1 MRIVER
7 FDVIVVGAGPA
18 GSTLAHRL
26 ATEGV
31 RVALLDKARFPRDK
45 PCGGGITVRGL
56 QHLPIDI
63 TPVVEDRV
71 RHVELGFGYRER
83 FERSASEPLVLMT
96 QRRRLDAHLAE
107 QAAAQ
112 GADFRDGVRVRGIEL
127 DADGAVVAT
136 DTDRMSTR
144 VVIGADGCNGVSA
157 KALGLAGGLTYGVA
171 YEGNVP
177 WDAIDPDRWRGRMWL
192 EFDTVPGGYAW
203 VFPKG
208 EHANLGVGGWS
219 REGPRL
225 RDHLTRLCSEAGV
238 DPGAIEGVRGY
249 RLPLRRPGARV
260 ARGPAIVIG
269 DAAGLVDPMSGD
281 GLYEAFLSSR
291 LAATAVTDLL
301 AGRTA
306 NLDGFQA
313 TLDGA
318 LSRHRAV
325 SWAGKLLFEQAPGL
339 ALRLAKSERLWSK
352 VVRRIQGESGGLHG
366 PGTARL
372 ETISRAI
379 YRPARG

>member
-1 MRIVER
+1 MNR

-18 GSTLAHRL
+18 GSTAAYRL
-26 ATEGV
+26 ASQGAS
-31 RVALLDKARFPRDK
+31 VALLDKASFPRDK

-56 QHLPIDI
+56 NHLPIDV

-71 RHVELGFGYRER
+71 THVELGFGYRDR
-83 FERSASEPLVLMT
+83 FERSADEPLVLMT

-107 QAAAQ
+107 EAAAA
-112 GADFRDGVRVRGIEL
+112 GADFRDGVRVRSIDL
-127 DADGAVVAT
+127 DAHGAVVAT
-136 DTDRMSTR
+136 DTDRLAAR

-157 KALGLAGGLTYGVA
+157 KALGLGSGVTYGVA

-177 WDAIDPDRWRGRMWL
+177 WGAIDQDRWRGRMWL
-192 EFDTVPGGYAW
+192 EFDTVPGGYVW

-208 EHANLGVGGWS
+208 DHANLGVGGWG
-219 REGPRL
+219 REGPNL
-225 RDHLTRLCSEAGV
+225 RGHLARLCAETGV
-238 DPGAIEGVRGY
+238 NPDALQNVRGY

-281 GLYEAFLSSR
+281 GMYEAFLSSR
-291 LAATAVTDLL
+291 LAAGAVMDLL
-301 AGRTA
+301 EERIP
-306 NLDGFQA
+306 NLDNFQA

-339 ALRLAKSERLWSK
+339 ALRLARSERLWPK
-352 VVRRIQGESGGLHG
+352 VVRRIRGESGGHHG
-366 PGTARL
+366 PGGARL
-372 ETISRAI
+372 EAISRAI